1 MWILEWLFGDPVT
14 IEWLTVTLPITVTGA
29 KVLLATLGLMLA
41 SGLVW
46 LMMNAPDRQERRRDV
61 LTDALTAL
69 GWALLPFWFL
79 LLAGTLWHLWLLFS
93 GMESFLDNVGFG
105 MGAVVAAFLGGPF
118 VIWGAVLKHRTVEF
132 QKEGHITERISK
144 AVEQLGAEKTVIVP
158 ALAPDGMPGRDK
170 NGNMATNER
179 TVPNI
184 EVRIG
189 GLLSLERIAQDSTRY
204 DKGRDHVRVMEI
216 LCAYVRENAPA
227 SEAKD
232 FPLPEWE
239 PLADDASE
247 EELVEHVKKRD
258 ERFHGEDG
266 PKARD
271 WAQSLDDPRADIAL
285 ALRIIGR
292 RTREQL
298 QVEARWGDEALDSAD
313 WVFDTPSPKLPNA
326 PDGEP
331 HPAGAVDEYIDQL
344 DDWKMTISG
353 YRGYRPDLRKTN
365 LQKADLSKLTLSGA
379 RLDGARME
387 GVDLWEARMEGANL
401 RQARME
407 GAILGQA
414 RMEGADLWQARMDAT
429 TDLTGAVVSSAPV
442 RSVDYSNVPL
452 SQEQINAL
460 FGDASVVLPKGRER
474 PAHWPRWE
482 LPNHGKHNFD
492 DEWRKWQADPEGY
505 VPPDPPGGG
514 K

>member
-1 MWILEWLFGDPVT
+1 MG
-14 IEWLTVTLPITVTGA
+14 
-29 KVLLATLGLMLA
+29 
-41 SGLVW
+41 
-46 LMMNAPDRQERRRDV
+46 Q
-61 LTDALTAL
+61 TDALTAL

-204 DKGRDHVRVMEI
+204 DKKRDHVRVMEI

-247 EELVEHVKKRD
+247 EERVEHVKKRD

-292 RTREQL
+292 RTKEQL

-313 WVFDTPSPKLPNA
+313 WVFDTPCPKLPNA

-387 GVDLWEARMEGANL
+387 GVDLAG
-401 RQARME
+401 
-407 GAILGQA
+407 A
-414 RMEGADLWQARMDAT
+414 RMEGADLSGARLPT
-429 TDLTGAVVSSAPV
+429 SLSAASLRAAALKEV
-442 RSVDYSNVPL
+442 GLSGIGL
-452 SQEQINAL
+452 SQEQIDEM
-460 FGDASVVLPKGRER
+460 FGDASVTLPEGRER

-482 LPNHGKHNFD
+482 LPNHGKHNFR
-492 DEWRKWQADPEGY
+492 DEWLKWQAYPEGY
-505 VPPDPPGGG
+505 VPPDPPCGG